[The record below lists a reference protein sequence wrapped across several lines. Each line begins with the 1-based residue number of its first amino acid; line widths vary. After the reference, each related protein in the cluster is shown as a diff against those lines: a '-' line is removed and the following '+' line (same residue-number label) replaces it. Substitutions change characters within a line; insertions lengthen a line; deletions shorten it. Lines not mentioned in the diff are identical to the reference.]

1 MLMCISLA
9 HEAKQVPSHFKAQKL
24 PRMKIQAHGLVQIMI
39 PWWHRWPSPRQLGH
53 LQYGMAWI
61 GRPAVNGLVQYADT
75 FMETFQH
82 FLSCC
87 PYLKIYIDNFINA
100 LIFECILFR
109 SESWVQVGTLLMNIT
124 HQRFWKINTSWWIK
138 LIKYNEID
146 QIFMSVFIYEIR
158 EKIQ

>member
-1 MLMCISLA
+1 MKRWKPAYLSWCNNYTMLMCISLA

-39 PWWHRWPSPRQLGH
+39 PWWHRWPSPCQLGH

-82 FLSCC
+82 FQSCC

-100 LIFECILFR
+100 LYIWMHSFQIRKL
-109 SESWVQVGTLLMNIT
+109 GTGRYTAHEYYPSKVLKNKYFLMN
-124 HQRFWKINTSWWIK
+124 
-138 LIKYNEID
+138 
-146 QIFMSVFIYEIR
+146 
-158 EKIQ
+158 